1 MSSAVFFL
9 LNYHGTIEFENDLKN
24 ISFMLKKL
32 IFTLMFFFPS
42 QTTQFLWF
50 FITII
55 NTEGSNVQYSSHV
68 FHLEVANYLSTNTS
82 SCMHNFFI
90 SLGFKAKSFNEKFK
104 FYFSNLSNLFLFYL
118 QFYTELSTIDM
129 QEVHVQKINAL
140 Y

>member
-24 ISFMLKKL
+24 ISFMLKNL

-68 FHLEVANYLSTNTS
+68 LHLEVANYLSTNTS

-90 SLGFKAKSFNEKFK
+90 SLVFQAKSFNEKFK
-104 FYFSNLSNLFLFYL
+104 FYFSNPSILFLFYL

-129 QEVHVQKINAL
+129 QEVHVQKINTL